1 MFLVTICCLFVE
13 DFRVIH
19 ECPSKTLFSIQG
31 RFHKYFIAMDSNKK
45 QKTYMGINI
54 KLETYKFCTLTLAP
68 HPLSK
73 LFSIIQPTY

>member
-1 MFLVTICCLFVE
+1 
-13 DFRVIH
+13 
-19 ECPSKTLFSIQG
+19 LFSIQG

-54 KLETYKFCTLTLAP
+54 KLETYKFCTPTLAP